1 MKDKLLTVEE
11 ENAIFQKHYKETA
24 RTKTYRCHGLGYMV
38 KYPTR
43 TALLNER
50 EENLARRSAAALQH
64 REEVEDLKQK
74 FANEVA
80 ARERDKEESIR
91 QMQELREELRLQV
104 ALVQVVNI
112 LYACLLSIFPL
123 MLLAFYI
130 V

>member
-1 MKDKLLTVEE
+1 M
-11 ENAIFQKHYKETA
+11 A
-24 RTKTYRCHGLGYMV
+24 

-43 TALLNER
+43 MALLNER

-64 REEVEDLKQK
+64 QEEVEDLKQK
-74 FANEVA
+74 LANEVA

-104 ALVQVVNI
+104 ALLQVVNI

-130 V
+130 ACRLTQ

>member
-11 ENAIFQKHYKETA
+11 ENAIFQKHYKETTG
-24 RTKTYRCHGLGYMV
+24 TKTYRCHGLGYMA

-43 TALLNER
+43 MALLNER
-50 EENLARRSAAALQH
+50 EENLALWSAAALQH
-64 REEVEDLKQK
+64 WEEVEDLKQK
-74 FANEVA
+74 LANEVA

-91 QMQELREELRLQV
+91 QMQELREELCLQV
-104 ALVQVVNI
+104 ALLQVVNI
-112 LYACLLSIFPL
+112 LYACLLSNFSL